1 MKPNILY
8 LFFICFLL
16 GSCNGQSNK
25 NFETI
30 PATAF
35 AKKIKTTQN
44 PQILDVRSPEEF
56 ANEHIDKA
64 INVNWNGVDFEG
76 KVSSYEKSKP
86 VFVYCM
92 SGGRSAKAS
101 EKLNEMGFTQVFN
114 LDGGILKWN
123 AAGLD
128 KPSDKIIGIC
138 PQEYTEL
145 LKTDKKVLV
154 SFYAEWCEPC
164 IKMKPFILKMQSEM
178 ADTVTIIRLN
188 ADENKTIMKELKVDE
203 LPVFLLYKNNEIIW
217 KHSGFISEEDLKKQ
231 L

>member
-8 LFFICFLL
+8 LFFICFLF

-25 NFETI
+25 SFETI
-30 PATAF
+30 PAKTF
-35 AKKIKTTQN
+35 AEKIKTTQN

-56 ANEHIDKA
+56 ANEHIEKA
-64 INVNWNGVDFEG
+64 INVNWNGEDFVR
-76 KVSSYEKSKP
+76 KACTYDKSKP

-101 EKLNEMGFTQVFN
+101 EKLHELGFTQIYN

-123 AAGLD
+123 SAGLD

-138 PQEYTEL
+138 PQEYSEL

-164 IKMKPFILKMQSEM
+164 IKMKPFILKMQTEM
-178 ADTVTIIRLN
+178 ADKVTIIRLN